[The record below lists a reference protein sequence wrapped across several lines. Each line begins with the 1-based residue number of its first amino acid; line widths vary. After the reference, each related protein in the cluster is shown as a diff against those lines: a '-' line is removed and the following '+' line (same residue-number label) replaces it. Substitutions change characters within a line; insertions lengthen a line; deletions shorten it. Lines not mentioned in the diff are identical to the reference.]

1 MKLEII
7 SPEAVLL
14 QADVKSVAV
23 PGVNGEFQILDNHA
37 PIVSILQEGLVKI
50 DGNIT
55 INEEVKKKFTKND
68 EGRWTLFIN
77 SGTLEMNNN
86 KVIILAD

>member
-14 QADVKSVAV
+14 QSEVKSVAV

-37 PIVSILQEGLVKI
+37 PIVSILQEGLIKI

-55 INEEVKKKFTKND
+55 LNENVKKKFSKND